1 MTLSDEILNL
11 QEQSKDAILPKFTR
25 GGLDPKLC
33 QHGVK
38 LSNHCEECADLGLE
52 DE

>member
-11 QEQSKDAILPKFTR
+11 QEQSRDKTLPKFTR

-33 QHGVK
+33 QHGKK
-38 LSNHCEECADLGLE
+38 LSSHCEGCADLGLE